1 MKKILSDLI
10 AEQSI
15 ADAFVDALSE
25 REWNETIR
33 SDLRVYDIEG
43 IWKIRDVVSHIAIFD
58 KAAAELSLGRAGEI
72 RDVTGGRMDEHLRYL
87 PYMDLDRAG
96 LLDLWRETR
105 TQLDG
110 ALYACEPKQRI
121 PWAPGLPMSARSLA
135 TARLME
141 LWAHWVDIYD
151 HFGVEIKPTPRLAH
165 ILFLSW
171 QSRPNAYR
179 INGVQLPDTPVYMEL
194 RLPGGELW
202 TRGEPGVEDYIRG
215 EALDWALVATK
226 RRNWMDTELEVVGA
240 EARRYAG
247 FAQTFAGPADL
258 SPLPKRI
265 R

>member
-105 TQLDG
+105 TQLDNYVTTPQG
-110 ALYACEPKQRI
+110 QAKLNKA
-121 PWAPGLPMSARSLA
+121 
-135 TARLME
+135 
-141 LWAHWVDIYD
+141 VDMLICK
-151 HFGVEIKPTPRLAH
+151 GKPA
-165 ILFLSW
+165 S
-171 QSRPNAYR
+171 
-179 INGVQLPDTPVYMEL
+179 
-194 RLPGGELW
+194 
-202 TRGEPGVEDYIRG
+202 
-215 EALDWALVATK
+215 
-226 RRNWMDTELEVVGA
+226 
-240 EARRYAG
+240 EAREQSYLY
-247 FAQTFAGPADL
+247 FLKKMSSQKE
-258 SPLPKRI
+258 KRLEEEMDKKKQEI
-265 R
+265 MDRITQIENEKIAFEEELKTL